1 MNPDRLKARL
11 RSRAIRLM
19 ASEAFLRSSRRRA
32 RLKRRLSGEAQA
44 VHYFH
49 QVDDPYS
56 HLAVQKLEALKAAYD
71 LPFKVHLVS
80 GPAAAFQGSSEHFK
94 PWALRDA
101 RSVAADYGVAFD
113 AEALPDPVA
122 VDWANGVLAPHLD
135 ADDFAAQAIA
145 TGKALWSAKQ
155 QAEGSGGLSQEAVRP
170 EGREAVRRGDALRE
184 RLGHYLGGMFHFE
197 GEWFWGIDRIRL
209 LEARLI
215 EEGFG
220 GSEPCVPEPV
230 PTDTSALDASGIVL
244 EYFPSL
250 RSPYTAVGHQRV
262 LDLIAH
268 SGVTVK
274 LRPVMPMLMRGV
286 PAPRPKQLYIITD
299 AAREACAHGVPFGR
313 VVDPFGE
320 PVRRAFALFPGA
332 VALNGGMAFV
342 TAYLAAAW
350 AEGIDISTEAGLR
363 QVAANAGLDW
373 DELQAASRD
382 ADWSALLD
390 DNLNAMLDAGLWG
403 VPSFRVTGG
412 TEEDAYACWGQDR
425 IWRVENEIAKRT
437 GGTQAGTSAGQS

>member
-1 MNPDRLKARL
+1 MNPERLKTGI

-19 ASEAFLRSSRRRA
+19 ASEAFLQSRRRRA
-32 RLKRRLSGEAQA
+32 RLKRRLSREAQA

-56 HLAVQKLEALKAAYD
+56 HLAVQKLDALKAAYS

-80 GPAAAFQGSSEHFK
+80 GPVAAFQGSSEHFAA
-94 PWALRDA
+94 WALRDA

-113 AEALPDPVA
+113 AEALPQPSS
-122 VDWANGVLAPHLD
+122 VDQANDGLAPHLD
-135 ADDFAAQAIA
+135 AVDFAAQAFA
-145 TGKALWSAKQ
+145 VGEALWSGALQPGETSSK
-155 QAEGSGGLSQEAVRP
+155 GP
-170 EGREAVRRGDALRE
+170 EAVRRGDALRE

-209 LEARLI
+209 LEARLMA
-215 EEGFG
+215 EGFG
-220 GSEPCVPEPV
+220 GGEPCVPEPV
-230 PTDTSALDASGIVL
+230 PADTSGLDANHIVL

-262 LDLIAH
+262 LDLIAR
-268 SGVTVK
+268 SGVAVT
-274 LRPVMPMLMRGV
+274 LRPVMPMMMRGV
-286 PAPRPKQLYIITD
+286 PAPRPKQRYILTD
-299 AAREACAHGVPFGR
+299 AAREARAHGVPFGR

-332 VALNGGMAFV
+332 VALGAGMAFV

-350 AEGIDISTEAGLR
+350 AEAIDISTEAGLR

-373 DELQAASRD
+373 SDLQAASRD
-382 ADWSALLD
+382 ADWEALLD
-390 DNLNAMLDAGLWG
+390 ENLNAMLDAGLWG

-412 TEEDAYACWGQDR
+412 TDESAYACWGQDR
-425 IWRVENEIAKRT
+425 IWRVENEIAKRA
-437 GGTQAGTSAGQS
+437 QREVIAS

>member
-1 MNPDRLKARL
+1 M
-11 RSRAIRLM
+11 RLM
-19 ASEAFLRSSRRRA
+19 TSEAFLRSSRRRA
-32 RLKRRLSGEAQA
+32 RLRRRLSGEAQA

-56 HLAVQKLEALKAAYD
+56 HLAVQKLDALKAAYG

-80 GPAAAFQGSSEHFK
+80 GPAAAFQGSSEHFEA
-94 PWALRDA
+94 WALKDA

-113 AEALPDPVA
+113 AAALPQPVG
-122 VDWANGVLAPHLD
+122 VDQANDRLEAHLD
-135 ADDFAAQAIA
+135 AADFAAQAFA
-145 TGKALWSAKQ
+145 AGQALWSGALQ
-155 QAEGSGGLSQEAVRP
+155 PAGSSGMGQ
-170 EGREAVRRGDALRE
+170 EAVRRGDALRE
-184 RLGHYLGGMFHFE
+184 RLGHYLGGMFYFD

-209 LEARLI
+209 LEARLLA
-215 EEGFG
+215 EGLG
-220 GSEPCVPEPV
+220 GGEPCVPEPV
-230 PTDTSALDASGIVL
+230 PTDTSGLDASHIVL

-262 LDLIAH
+262 LDLIAR

-274 LRPVMPMLMRGV
+274 LRPVMPMMMRGV
-286 PAPRPKQLYIITD
+286 PAPRPKQRYILTD
-299 AAREACAHGVPFGR
+299 AAREARAHGVPFGR

-332 VALNGGMAFV
+332 VALDAGMAFV
-342 TAYLAAAW
+342 TAYLSAAW
-350 AEGIDISTEAGLR
+350 AEAIDISTEAGLR

-373 DELQAASRD
+373 SDLQAASRD

-412 TEEDAYACWGQDR
+412 ADGDAYACWGQDR
-425 IWRVENEIAKRT
+425 IWRVENEITKRAQRVVT
-437 GGTQAGTSAGQS
+437 AP

>member
-1 MNPDRLKARL
+1 MNPERLKTRI
-11 RSRAIRLM
+11 RSQAMRLM

-32 RLKRRLSGEAQA
+32 RLRRRLSGEAQA

-56 HLAVQKLEALKAAYD
+56 HLAVQKFDALKAAYD

-80 GPAAAFQGSSEHFK
+80 GPAAAFQGSSEHFEA
-94 PWALRDA
+94 WALKDA

-113 AEALPDPVA
+113 AEALPQPSS
-122 VDWANGVLAPHLD
+122 VDQANDRLALHLD
-135 ADDFAAQAIA
+135 TADFAAQAVAI
-145 TGKALWSAKQ
+145 GEALWSGALQPADSSGTGQ
-155 QAEGSGGLSQEAVRP
+155 Q
-170 EGREAVRRGDALRE
+170 AVRRGDALRE
-184 RLGHYLGGMFHFE
+184 RLGHYLGGMLYFD

-209 LEARLI
+209 LEARLMA
-215 EEGFG
+215 EGFG
-220 GSEPCVPEPV
+220 GGEPCVPEPV
-230 PTDTSALDASGIVL
+230 PADTSGLDASHIVL

-262 LDLIAH
+262 LDLIAR

-274 LRPVMPMLMRGV
+274 LRPVMPMMMRGV
-286 PAPRPKQLYIITD
+286 EAPRPKQRYILTD
-299 AAREACAHGVPFGR
+299 AAREARAHGVPFGR

-320 PVRRAFALFPGA
+320 PVKRAFALFPGA
-332 VALNGGMAFV
+332 VALDAGMAFV
-342 TAYLAAAW
+342 TAYLSAAW
-350 AEGIDISTEAGLR
+350 AEAIDISTEAGLR

-373 DELQAASRD
+373 NDLQAASRD

-412 TEEDAYACWGQDR
+412 ADGDAYACWGQDR
-425 IWRVENEIAKRT
+425 IWRVENEIAKRA
-437 GGTQAGTSAGQS
+437 QREVIAP

>member
-1 MNPDRLKARL
+1 MNPERLKTRI
-11 RSRAIRLM
+11 RSQAMRLM
-19 ASEAFLRSSRRRA
+19 TSEAFLRSSRRRG
-32 RLKRRLSGEAQA
+32 RLRRRLSGEAQA

-56 HLAVQKLEALKAAYD
+56 HMAVQKLDALKVAYG

-80 GPAAAFQGSSEHFK
+80 GPAAAFQGSSEHFEA
-94 PWALRDA
+94 WALKDA

-113 AEALPDPVA
+113 AEALPQPVG
-122 VDWANGVLAPHLD
+122 VDQANDRLEAHLD
-135 ADDFAAQAIA
+135 TADFAAQAFA
-145 TGKALWSAKQ
+145 VGEALWSGALQ
-155 QAEGSGGLSQEAVRP
+155 PADSSGMGQ
-170 EGREAVRRGDALRE
+170 EAVRRGDALRE
-184 RLGHYLGGMFHFE
+184 RLGHYLGGMFHFD

-209 LEARLI
+209 LEARLLA
-215 EEGFG
+215 EGLG
-220 GSEPCVPEPV
+220 GGEPCVPEPV
-230 PTDTSALDASGIVL
+230 PTDTSGLDASQIVL

-262 LDLIAH
+262 LDLIAR

-274 LRPVMPMLMRGV
+274 LRPVMPMMMRGV
-286 PAPRPKQLYIITD
+286 PAPRPKQRYILTD
-299 AAREACAHGVPFGR
+299 AAREARAHGVPFGR

-332 VALNGGMAFV
+332 VALDAGMAFV
-342 TAYLAAAW
+342 TAYLSAAW
-350 AEGIDISTEAGLR
+350 AEAIDISTDAGLR

-373 DELQAASRD
+373 NDLQAASRD
-382 ADWSALLD
+382 AGWSALLD

-412 TEEDAYACWGQDR
+412 ADGDAYACWGQDR
-425 IWRVENEIAKRT
+425 IWRVENEIAKRAQREVT
-437 GGTQAGTSAGQS
+437 AP

>member
-1 MNPDRLKARL
+1 M
-11 RSRAIRLM
+11 RLM
-19 ASEAFLRSSRRRA
+19 TSEAFLRSSRRRA
-32 RLKRRLSGEAQA
+32 RLRRRLSGEAQA

-56 HLAVQKLEALKAAYD
+56 HLAVQKLDALKVAYG

-80 GPAAAFQGSSEHFK
+80 GPAAAFQGSSEHFEA
-94 PWALRDA
+94 WALKDA

-113 AEALPDPVA
+113 AAALPQPVG
-122 VDWANGVLAPHLD
+122 VDQANDRLEAHLD
-135 ADDFAAQAIA
+135 TADFAAQAFA
-145 TGKALWSAKQ
+145 VGEALWSGALQ
-155 QAEGSGGLSQEAVRP
+155 PAGSSGMGQ
-170 EGREAVRRGDALRE
+170 EAVRRGDALRE
-184 RLGHYLGGMFHFE
+184 RLGHYLGGMFYFD

-209 LEARLI
+209 LEARLLA
-215 EEGFG
+215 EGLG
-220 GSEPCVPEPV
+220 GGEPRVPEPV
-230 PTDTSALDASGIVL
+230 PTDTSGLDASHIVL

-262 LDLIAH
+262 LDLIARC
-268 SGVTVK
+268 GVTVK
-274 LRPVMPMLMRGV
+274 LRPVMPMMMRGV
-286 PAPRPKQLYIITD
+286 PAPRPKQRYILTD
-299 AAREACAHGVPFGR
+299 AAREARAHGVPFGR

-332 VALNGGMAFV
+332 VALDAGMAFV
-342 TAYLAAAW
+342 TAYLSAAW
-350 AEGIDISTEAGLR
+350 AEAIDISTEAGLR

-373 DELQAASRD
+373 SDLQAASRD

-412 TEEDAYACWGQDR
+412 ADGDAYACWGQDR
-425 IWRVENEIAKRT
+425 IWRVENEIAKRAQRVVT
-437 GGTQAGTSAGQS
+437 AP

>member
-1 MNPDRLKARL
+1 MNPERLKTRI
-11 RSRAIRLM
+11 RSQAMRLM
-19 ASEAFLRSSRRRA
+19 TSEAFLRSSRRRA
-32 RLKRRLSGEAQA
+32 RLRRRLSGEAQA

-56 HLAVQKLEALKAAYD
+56 HLAVQKLDALKAAYG

-80 GPAAAFQGSSEHFK
+80 GPAAAFQGSSEHFEA
-94 PWALRDA
+94 WALKDA

-113 AEALPDPVA
+113 AAALPQPVG
-122 VDWANGVLAPHLD
+122 VDQANDRLEAHLD
-135 ADDFAAQAIA
+135 AADFAAQAFA
-145 TGKALWSAKQ
+145 AGQALWSGALQ
-155 QAEGSGGLSQEAVRP
+155 PAGSSGMGQ
-170 EGREAVRRGDALRE
+170 EAVRRGDALRE
-184 RLGHYLGGMFHFE
+184 RLGHYLGGMFYFD

-209 LEARLI
+209 LEARLLA
-215 EEGFG
+215 EGLG
-220 GSEPCVPEPV
+220 GGEPCVPEPV
-230 PTDTSALDASGIVL
+230 PTDTSGLDASHIVL

-262 LDLIAH
+262 LDLIAR

-274 LRPVMPMLMRGV
+274 LRPVMPMMMRGV
-286 PAPRPKQLYIITD
+286 PAPRPKQRYILTD
-299 AAREACAHGVPFGR
+299 AAREARAHGVPFGR

-332 VALNGGMAFV
+332 VALDAGMAFV
-342 TAYLAAAW
+342 TAYLSAAW
-350 AEGIDISTEAGLR
+350 AEAIDISTEAGLR

-373 DELQAASRD
+373 SDLQAASRD

-412 TEEDAYACWGQDR
+412 ADGDAYACWGQDR
-425 IWRVENEIAKRT
+425 IWRVENEITKRAQRVVT
-437 GGTQAGTSAGQS
+437 AP

>member
-1 MNPDRLKARL
+1 MNPDRLKTRI
-11 RSRAIRLM
+11 RSRAMRLM
-19 ASEAFLRSSRRRA
+19 ASEAFLQSRRRRA
-32 RLKRRLSGEAQA
+32 RLKRRLSREAQA

-56 HLAVQKLEALKAAYD
+56 HLAVQKLDALKATYS
-71 LPFKVHLVS
+71 LPFKAHLVS
-80 GPAAAFQGSSEHFK
+80 GPAAAFQGSTEHFK
-94 PWALRDA
+94 AWALRDA

-113 AEALPDPVA
+113 AEALPQPSS
-122 VDWANGVLAPHLD
+122 VDQANDSLAPHLD
-135 ADDFAAQAIA
+135 AADFAAQALTI
-145 TGKALWSAKQ
+145 GEALWSGALQ
-155 QAEGSGGLSQEAVRP
+155 PAETSGT
-170 EGREAVRRGDALRE
+170 GREAVRQGDALRE
-184 RLGHYLGGMFHFE
+184 RLGHYLGGMFHFD

-209 LEARLI
+209 LEARLLA
-215 EEGFG
+215 EGFG
-220 GSEPCVPEPV
+220 GGEPCVPEPV
-230 PTDTSALDASGIVL
+230 PTDTSGLNASHIVL